1 MEYVTTEEAARR
13 LGLTRDGVRQMA
25 KAGRIEHIR
34 VEGRAN
40 GATYAIPRPSRRVGT
55 HEAGAAQGRGVA
67 ERRRMM
73 GIGYVRKMQG
83 DALLVYNAH
92 EYDRRGVDA
101 EHALIEFVPELGE
114 TGVYRVIPFRGGT
127 ADATRYLDKHG
138 LPGLPA
144 SSGDSRDRRFAN
156 LLDADV
162 AARAWLDAEA
172 KKREAEKK
180 HQARMEKFR
189 ASAKSEMRALVA
201 NG

>member
-114 TGVYRVIPFRGGT
+114 TGVYRVIPFRGERRMLRDTWTST
-127 ADATRYLDKHG
+127 ACLACPR
-138 LPGLPA
+138 LPA
-144 SSGDSRDRRFAN
+144 IRAT
-156 LLDADV
+156 
-162 AARAWLDAEA
+162 AAS
-172 KKREAEKK
+172 
-180 HQARMEKFR
+180 QTC
-189 ASAKSEMRALVA
+189 
-201 NG
+201 